1 MSFSR
6 MFTYR
11 VLTERCHTVVRRHTV
26 YYCRSS
32 PDIGHQQAFEVSF
45 KWKLHITIVSHV
57 LLFSTFVPHFSNT
70 NTAACRILAEIFTV
84 FCFCCPRSSW
94 SGLTTS
100 VHKFNFDHF
109 QLWVT
114 PFFPSCSGL
123 RDYGALERHT
133 HATYLGADTLIN
145 KNVACV
151 SKLCTKIL
159 PGINNWSDVWHTM
172 INCCPPTW
180 RQNGR
185 SQRIL
190 RKALIAWNQQHK
202 SIRCVREN

>member
-114 PFFPSCSGL
+114 PFFFHHAVDCGTMVPLSATHTPHIWVLIPWLIKTLPVWANYVPRSYQELITGVMFGTQWL
-123 RDYGALERHT
+123 TVVLQRGDKMGVPRGFLE
-133 HATYLGADTLIN
+133 
-145 KNVACV
+145 
-151 SKLCTKIL
+151 KL
-159 PGINNWSDVWHTM
+159 
-172 INCCPPTW
+172 
-180 RQNGR
+180 
-185 SQRIL
+185 
-190 RKALIAWNQQHK
+190 
-202 SIRCVREN
+202 